1 MRCLECP
8 LSIVNNPS
16 IESSALPGRAI
27 VVSKIAREVMSS
39 LELPSSLLRTS
50 MVRRSVILLLPPR
63 QFIVRKL
70 VGLWYFKNQELAPRV
85 WRGLCY
91 PNKGL
96 GTRPRI
102 PRAREK
108 LNKNCIE
115 YSKNSESF
123 AIDRE
128 FFGIG
133 PHEKRAPTKLFAHND
148 RIIDSSGQSG
158 RYCR

>member
-1 MRCLECP
+1 
-8 LSIVNNPS
+8 
-16 IESSALPGRAI
+16 
-27 VVSKIAREVMSS
+27 
-39 LELPSSLLRTS
+39 

-70 VGLWYFKNQELAPRV
+70 IGLWYFKNQELAPRV

-102 PRAREK
+102 PRVREE

-115 YSKNSESF
+115 DSKKSESF
-123 AIDRE
+123 ATDRE